1 MKKSTRFFALC
12 LALTMCATMAMTG
25 ALGEAPQPTAEATT
39 ALEATAAPEVAAA
52 IPTPAPDAVLAN
64 VNGETVTYAKMQE
77 IYDNLYYQY
86 TSQGYDLTGQ
96 ESTLQSIALEY
107 AVQDTLFRQKA
118 VELKI
123 DQFTAEEVDGFKA
136 EAQTTW
142 DGYLTQQAANYLTSE
157 SPTDEEKANARK
169 QAEDYMAQMGYTSD
183 KAIEELVASYKDQK
197 IQERMIDLL
206 TKDDPAYTD
215 EEVQTE
221 YQARVDADKTSYAND
236 VGTYEYATQYSG
248 QQAWYIPEGMRGIS
262 HILLTVDSTL
272 MDNYKAIQAQLE
284 EQNDDTEEVAEPADG
299 SAADATAEP
308 TAEVAATPDPAATAT
323 PAPVTEADL
332 EAAKQ
337 AILDSVK
344 DKTEAIK
351 TRYAAGEDFAAL
363 IAEFGTDPGMTTE
376 PAKTD
381 GYSVHKDSILYDPTF
396 VSAAFAPEMQKV
408 GDISLPVVSSFGV
421 HVLHYT
427 RDIPGGPVALT
438 DELKATLR
446 TDMEQT
452 RKDGALPKAMQ
463 EWKDAAKID
472 YTDLAP
478 TMAPTEA
485 PTEAPAAEATP
496 EPTATPA
503 K

>member
-25 ALGEAPQPTAEATT
+25 ALGEAPQPTAD
-39 ALEATAAPEVAAA
+39 ATATADATVAPEVTAAL
-52 IPTPAPDAVLAN
+52 PTPAPDAVVAT
-64 VNGETVTYAKMQE
+64 VNGESVTYAKMQE
-77 IYDNLYYQY
+77 VYSSLYYQY

-96 ESTLQSIALEY
+96 EATLQSMALEY

-123 DQFTAEEVDGFKA
+123 DQFTAEEVDAFKA

-142 DGYLTQQAANYLTSE
+142 DGYLDQQAATYLTSE
-157 SPTDEEKANARK
+157 TPTDEEKANARK

-183 KAIEELVASYKDQK
+183 KALDELVSSYKDQK

-206 TKDDPAYTD
+206 TKDYPAYTD

-221 YQARVDADKTSYAND
+221 YQTRVDADQKSYAND
-236 VGTYEYATQYSG
+236 VGTYEYATQYNG
-248 QQAWYIPEGMRGIS
+248 QQALYIPEGMRGIT
-262 HILLTVDSTL
+262 HILLKVDSTL
-272 MDNYKAIQAQLE
+272 LDNLKAIQAQLE
-284 EQNDDTEEVAEPADG
+284 EQNSDTEAVADP
-299 SAADATAEP
+299 SATP
-308 TAEVAATPDPAATAT
+308 TAEVTATPDPAATAT
-323 PAPVTEADL
+323 PVPVTEADL
-332 EAAKQ
+332 NAAKQ

-344 DKTEAIK
+344 DTTEAIK

-396 VSAAFAPEMQKV
+396 VAAAFAPEMQKV

-421 HVLHYT
+421 HILHYT

-446 TDMEQT
+446 SDMDKA
-452 RKDGALPKAMQ
+452 RKSDALPKAMQ
-463 EWKDAAKID
+463 EWVAAADIK
-472 YTDLAP
+472 YTELAP
-478 TMAPTEA
+478 K
-485 PTEAPAAEATP
+485 TEAPAAEATP
-496 EPTATPA
+496 EPTAETGAEATPEPTA
-503 K
+503 VPAN

>member
-25 ALGEAPQPTAEATT
+25 ALGEAPQPTAEATAAAETT
-39 ALEATAAPEVAAA
+39 AAPDATAAL
-52 IPTPAPDAVLAN
+52 PTPAPDAVLAT
-64 VNGETVTYAKMQE
+64 VNGEPVTYAKMQE

-86 TSQGYDLTGQ
+86 TSQGYNLEGQ
-96 ESTLQSIALEY
+96 ESILQSMSLEY

-118 VELKI
+118 AEFKL
-123 DQFTAEEVDGFKA
+123 DQFTAEEVDGLKA

-169 QAEDYMAQMGYTSD
+169 QAEDYMAQMGYTAD
-183 KAIEELVASYKDQK
+183 KALDELVDSYKDQK
-197 IQERMIDLL
+197 IQERMADYL

-262 HILLTVDSTL
+262 HILLKIDSTL

-284 EQNDDTEEVAEPADG
+284 EQNDDTEDVAE
-299 SAADATAEP
+299 ATA
-308 TAEVAATPDPAATAT
+308 TLAAEVTATPDPSATAT
-323 PAPVTEADL
+323 PVPVTEADL
-332 EAAKQ
+332 EAARQ

-344 DKTEAIK
+344 DTTEAIK

-363 IAEFGTDPGMTTE
+363 IAEFGTDPGMTAE

-396 VSAAFAPEMQKV
+396 VAAAFSPEMQKV

-421 HVLHYT
+421 HILRYT
-427 RDIPGGPVALT
+427 RDIAGGPVALT

-446 TDMEQT
+446 SELEQT
-452 RKDGALPKAMQ
+452 RKSDALPKAM
-463 EWKDAAKID
+463 EDWKTGTKIE
-472 YTDLAP
+472 YTGVVPTLAP
-478 TMAPTEA
+478 AP
-485 PTEAPAAEATP
+485 EATP
-496 EPTATPA
+496 EPTTETETEPTATPA
-503 K
+503 N